1 MTTMSAPAVGALGV
15 SATSSTTRRRR
26 RASTASIRA
35 SAAGPARG
43 RVAAAVPS
51 RATPNDDQHHHRLV
65 VLSARSS
72 PPTRTRTRVVASA
85 SSAAAPTPATGG
97 DGGEAA
103 AVINTV
109 KAIFGAGG
117 FALPWAFANGG
128 TALVTACLAFSYVFA
143 LTALK
148 MLVKAQDVLVASG
161 QSSRA
166 AVATYAGLTKEAVGP
181 VGDVVCKALNV
192 ITCFGISVGYMIFVS
207 DTVISMLPAQHAASF
222 TTASMI
228 ARTLPAWLGLAFV
241 RDFKGVNLIS
251 LLGTAS
257 VSLGMLWVTAVAASN
272 PLQVS
277 AIPLANLSAFSGF
290 FGTVAFLFFIHFTL
304 FSVQE
309 AMPDQTRFVPAVSKA
324 FAIAM
329 GVSVVFG
336 VVGAFGFGP
345 GVNSVVI
352 TMLTGVGGT
361 IVKALLCVNLLFTFP
376 LMARSALVILESTIA
391 RGKEIS
397 VPASLATRAAF
408 VLSAGYLAGNVPNF
422 GTVLGLV
429 GGVCC
434 CAMSIAM
441 PPAILKLAND
451 RAGVKSSAGESA
463 VIALVCLTGV
473 VCMVLSVVL

>member
-51 RATPNDDQHHHRLV
+51 RATPNDDHHHHRLV

-85 SSAAAPTPATGG
+85 SSAAAPAPATGG

-181 VGDVVCKALNV
+181 VGDVVCK
-192 ITCFGISVGYMIFVS
+192 G
-207 DTVISMLPAQHAASF
+207 
-222 TTASMI
+222 
-228 ARTLPAWLGLAFV
+228 ARTLRLVPV
-241 RDFKGVNLIS
+241 RHRSRRERRS
-251 LLGTAS
+251 LRRT
-257 VSLGMLWVTAVAASN
+257 
-272 PLQVS
+272 
-277 AIPLANLSAFSGF
+277 
-290 FGTVAFLFFIHFTL
+290 FL
-304 FSVQE
+304 
-309 AMPDQTRFVPAVSKA
+309 
-324 FAIAM
+324 
-329 GVSVVFG
+329 
-336 VVGAFGFGP
+336 P
-345 GVNSVVI
+345 GVRLSPPTPRFIQSRHAATPHNHSV
-352 TMLTGVGGT
+352 
-361 IVKALLCVNLLFTFP
+361 
-376 LMARSALVILESTIA
+376 
-391 RGKEIS
+391 
-397 VPASLATRAAF
+397 
-408 VLSAGYLAGNVPNF
+408 
-422 GTVLGLV
+422 
-429 GGVCC
+429 
-434 CAMSIAM
+434 
-441 PPAILKLAND
+441 
-451 RAGVKSSAGESA
+451 
-463 VIALVCLTGV
+463 
-473 VCMVLSVVL
+473 

>member
-1 MTTMSAPAVGALGV
+1 
-15 SATSSTTRRRR
+15 
-26 RASTASIRA
+26 
-35 SAAGPARG
+35 
-43 RVAAAVPS
+43 
-51 RATPNDDQHHHRLV
+51 
-65 VLSARSS
+65 
-72 PPTRTRTRVVASA
+72 
-85 SSAAAPTPATGG
+85 
-97 DGGEAA
+97 
-103 AVINTV
+103 
-109 KAIFGAGG
+109 
-117 FALPWAFANGG
+117 
-128 TALVTACLAFSYVFA
+128 
-143 LTALK
+143 
-148 MLVKAQDVLVASG
+148 
-161 QSSRA
+161 
-166 AVATYAGLTKEAVGP
+166 
-181 VGDVVCKALNV
+181 
-192 ITCFGISVGYMIFVS
+192 MIFVS

-228 ARTLPAWLGLAFV
+228 ARTLPAWLGIAFV

-361 IVKALLCVNLLFTFP
+361 IVKALLCVNLLVLRSISHWFP
-376 LMARSALVILESTIA
+376 YDRVRDVNA
-391 RGKEIS
+391 
-397 VPASLATRAAF
+397 VP
-408 VLSAGYLAGNVPNF
+408 
-422 GTVLGLV
+422 
-429 GGVCC
+429 
-434 CAMSIAM
+434 
-441 PPAILKLAND
+441 
-451 RAGVKSSAGESA
+451 
-463 VIALVCLTGV
+463 
-473 VCMVLSVVL
+473 